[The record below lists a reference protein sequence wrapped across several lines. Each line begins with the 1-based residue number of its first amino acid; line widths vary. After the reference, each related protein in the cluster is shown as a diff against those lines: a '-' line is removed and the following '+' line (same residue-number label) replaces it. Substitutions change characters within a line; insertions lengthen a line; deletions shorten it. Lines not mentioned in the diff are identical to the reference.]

1 MSLTIKNKLYALL
14 CIPLL
19 IMSLFFITS
28 LFNTEESVL
37 ETESHNVQ
45 EKVSK
50 LLNDNLKNQVDTVT
64 RSISYDYERTKQ
76 ENIEA
81 QLVAEITTFKNTIE
95 RFYRESSSTAE
106 AETIIYA
113 LSTNTVGIMVDIFL
127 HMMQHQSLTR
137 QMALTKAFLVPVPL
151 INRTP
156 MVTIMLVILLVR
168 QKTIKLVSLAIIS

>member
-1 MSLTIKNKLYALL
+1 
-14 CIPLL
+14 
-19 IMSLFFITS
+19 MSLFFITS

-113 LSTNTVGIMVDIFL
+113 FINQYRWDNGRYIFAYDATSIINKANGTNK
-127 HMMQHQSLTR
+127 S
-137 QMALTKAFLVPVPL
+137 
-151 INRTP
+151 
-156 MVTIMLVILLVR
+156 ILGTSSFDKQDTNGNYYARNIVSSAK
-168 QKTIKLVSLAIIS
+168 KTIKLVSLAIIS